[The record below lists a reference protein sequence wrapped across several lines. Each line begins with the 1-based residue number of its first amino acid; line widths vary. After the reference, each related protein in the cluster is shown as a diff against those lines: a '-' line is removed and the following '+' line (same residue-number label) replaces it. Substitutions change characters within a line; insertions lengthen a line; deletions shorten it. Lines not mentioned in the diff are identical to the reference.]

1 MGTSILDAM
10 AAVPVMEI
18 MNAVAMAMDFLI
30 GLPSVYIVK
39 LVNGLK
45 PAVVPCRPTCHDNEK
60 YIRINYYLGTGTGV
74 LLFVKFEMDEIENR
88 NHLLLC
94 MDAVSL
100 EAG

>member
-10 AAVPVMEI
+10 AVVPVMEI

-45 PAVVPCRPTCHDNEK
+45 PAVVP
-60 YIRINYYLGTGTGV
+60 
-74 LLFVKFEMDEIENR
+74 
-88 NHLLLC
+88 
-94 MDAVSL
+94 
-100 EAG
+100 